1 MKNESVTTAVE
12 EHYAAVAR
20 GEASACGAPVEDV
33 ARSIGYSEEELAFAG
48 DANLGL
54 GCGNPLALT
63 EIKAGMTVLDLGAG
77 AGFDAFLAW
86 NRVGPTGR
94 VIGVDMTDDMLALAR
109 QNAEKRG
116 ADNVEFRKGHI
127 ENLPVETGTVDYVI
141 SNCVIN
147 LSPDKPAVF
156 GEIARVL
163 KPGGHFAV
171 SDIVLLK
178 ALPKELKSDISAYV
192 GCISGASLLT
202 EYLGTA
208 LGAGLRELSIPQIA
222 YGPDLVKMLA
232 PEGFTSGKGSSCC
245 GSTVSITSLKN
256 PDALVREASEALASI
271 KLHGSK

>member
-1 MKNESVTTAVE
+1 MKNEITNAVE

-20 GEASACGAPVEDV
+20 GEASACGARPEDL
-33 ARSIGYSEEELAFAG
+33 ARSIGYSDEDLALAG

-63 EIKAGMTVLDLGAG
+63 EIAPGMTVVDLGSG

-86 NRVGPTGR
+86 NRVGPNGR

-116 ADNVEFRKGHI
+116 AKNVEFRKGFI
-127 ENLPVETGTVDYVI
+127 EKLPIESESVDYVI

-147 LSPDKPAVF
+147 LSEDKPAVF
-156 GEIARVL
+156 REIARVL
-163 KPGGHFAV
+163 KPGGRFAV

-178 ALPKELKSDISAYV
+178 PLPEQLARDISAYV

-202 EYLGTA
+202 DYLSTA
-208 LGAGLRELSIPQIA
+208 AAAGLRDFSIPSIA
-222 YGPDLVKMLA
+222 QGRDLMTILA
-232 PEGFTSGKGSSCC
+232 PEDICSGGASCC
-245 GSTVSITSLKN
+245 GSTVSIKSIKN
-256 PDALVREASEALASI
+256 PDDMVKQASEALASI
-271 KLHGSK
+271 KLHGRK